1 MLESCCVQ
9 CLCKKGVM
17 LQGVSMKTYL
27 VYILKLSHR
36 NVAL

>member
-17 LQGVSMKTYL
+17 LQGRFHEDLFSLYFE
-27 VYILKLSHR
+27 IES
-36 NVAL
+36 